1 MSTRSKSFNSHDRQ
15 KTTIAT
21 EKKLFFV
28 RCGWRIDVDG
38 VKVRSGFFARSM
50 KLCLHSWKYYYSNAN
65 LMWRYLFVCSECHI
79 CVHLNLLMVRSI
91 FSVFFFI
98 VHAQILVRFLFLL
111 LLVSFIFASQ
121 LHEWQKHQYSRKDLS
136 LKDSKI
142 DILLITGMLSPY
154 ASVVEKLH
162 RDVNKERVTMLKVER
177 AGDVLV
183 DAVSPINAFLTFLF
197 ANI

>member
-1 MSTRSKSFNSHDRQ
+1 
-15 KTTIAT
+15 
-21 EKKLFFV
+21 
-28 RCGWRIDVDG
+28 
-38 VKVRSGFFARSM
+38 
-50 KLCLHSWKYYYSNAN
+50 
-65 LMWRYLFVCSECHI
+65 
-79 CVHLNLLMVRSI
+79 MVRSI

>member
-1 MSTRSKSFNSHDRQ
+1 MSTHSKSFNSHDRQ
-15 KTTIAT
+15 KTTI
-21 EKKLFFV
+21 EKKKMLV
-28 RCGWRIDVDG
+28 VLPPLWMANRRRWRE
-38 VKVRSGFFARSM
+38 SL
-50 KLCLHSWKYYYSNAN
+50 LCRFL
-65 LMWRYLFVCSECHI
+65 
-79 CVHLNLLMVRSI
+79 
-91 FSVFFFI
+91 
-98 VHAQILVRFLFLL
+98 LVRWSYVCTRENIIILMQIWCDATCLCSPC
-111 LLVSFIFASQ
+111 VIFASTWICWWWDRFSPSSSLLFMLESSFFFLSLVSLLF
-121 LHEWQKHQYSRKDLS
+121 LHRNDWQKHQYSRKDLS

-183 DAVSPINAFLTFLF
+183 DAVSPINAFTTFLF